1 MLPVKRETTQTLPS
15 SAACGRQ
22 LPPKEKPLELTG
34 AFSPWGRRCPRPRP
48 RTDEG
53 RACGGCPLKGG
64 HANSALISRLRA
76 AASVYALRAAFG
88 GCAPTRACGRSPSGE
103 AFRTGAAPRGKP
115 LELTGAFSPWG
126 RRCPRPRPWTDEGRV
141 CGGCL
146 LKGDHANSALISR
159 LRAAASPEGEA
170 FRTGAAPWGKPLEMT
185 GAFSPWGRRCP
196 RPRPRTDEGR
206 ACGCCPLKEG
216 YANSALISR
225 LRAAAS
231 PEGEAFKE

>member
-1 MLPVKRETTQTLPS
+1 MLPVKREATQTPPS

-22 LPPKEKPLELTG
+22 LPPRGKPLELTAAPRGKPLEMAG

-53 RACGGCPLKGG
+53 RDCGGCPLKGD

-88 GCAPTRACGRSPSGE
+88 GCAPTRACGRSPSG
-103 AFRTGAAPRGKP
+103 KP
-115 LELTGAFSPWG
+115 LEL
-126 RRCPRPRPWTDEGRV
+126 
-141 CGGCL
+141 
-146 LKGDHANSALISR
+146 
-159 LRAAASPEGEA
+159 
-170 FRTGAAPWGKPLEMT
+170 T

-206 ACGCCPLKEG
+206 VCGCCPLKG
-216 YANSALISR
+216 R
-225 LRAAAS
+225 LRKLRPHQPPAGGS
-231 PEGEAFKE
+231 FPRGGSL

>member
-1 MLPVKRETTQTLPS
+1 M
-15 SAACGRQ
+15 A
-22 LPPKEKPLELTG
+22 G

-53 RACGGCPLKGG
+53 RACGYCPLKGD

-103 AFRTGAAPRGKP
+103 AFRTGAAPREKP
-115 LELTGAFSPWG
+115 LEL
-126 RRCPRPRPWTDEGRV
+126 
-141 CGGCL
+141 
-146 LKGDHANSALISR
+146 
-159 LRAAASPEGEA
+159 
-170 FRTGAAPWGKPLEMT
+170 T

-206 ACGCCPLKEG
+206 ACGGCSLKG
-216 YANSALISR
+216 DHANSALISR
-225 LRAAAS
+225 LQAAAS
-231 PEGEAFKE
+231 VYALRAAFGGCAPTRACGRSPSEEAFRADRSLLPLGEKVSAAPPADG

>member
-1 MLPVKRETTQTLPS
+1 MRGETAEVARYREATRTSPS

-22 LPPKEKPLELTG
+22 LPPKGKPLELAAAPREKPLELTR

-53 RACGGCPLKGG
+53 RACGGCPLKGD
-64 HANSALISRLRA
+64 HANFALISRLRA

-103 AFRTGAAPRGKP
+103 AF
-115 LELTGAFSPWG
+115 EL
-126 RRCPRPRPWTDEGRV
+126 
-141 CGGCL
+141 
-146 LKGDHANSALISR
+146 
-159 LRAAASPEGEA
+159 
-170 FRTGAAPWGKPLEMT
+170 T

-206 ACGCCPLKEG
+206 ACGYCPLKGG
-216 YANSALISR
+216 YANFALISR

-231 PEGEAFKE
+231 PEGEAFRADRSLLPLGEKVSAAPPADG